1 MKLRD
6 AAQLAWVNIF
16 QTPMRSILTVLGLA
30 IGIGA
35 ILTVMTL
42 GNAGQSQVEIEIAR
56 LGVDK
61 VWITAK
67 HQSNLPL
74 TREYGETAAKAANT
88 IGSAKA
94 YTMSLAV
101 LDGQSA
107 YVQVTGCDDQ
117 MPKVQQLNLLAG
129 RFFSKRDDTAAASVA
144 VLDEGLCRALW
155 GNGAAADVVDKRI
168 ALGGQLYQVIGIIG
182 DISVETFGQSEG
194 TIYLPLSTYQD
205 RFGGNVSEV
214 TLSVP
219 ANANAQD
226 VAQSALD
233 ALPKGGSFEAIT
245 LQEEIEAARS
255 VVRIFMMVLV
265 CVAIVCM
272 LVGGIGVM
280 NILLVSV
287 RERRREIGVMKALGS
302 TGGQI
307 CTMFLLES
315 GAYALLGGAFGI
327 LVGGILVHVCAG
339 WIGLNASLQW
349 DLIPAAVGIATAAG
363 LFFGVAPA
371 SRAARLEPVEALRQI

>member
-6 AAQLAWVNIF
+6 AAHLAFVNIF

-42 GNAGQSQVEIEIAR
+42 GNAGQSQVETEIAR

-67 HQSNLPL
+67 HQSALPL
-74 TREYGETAAKAANT
+74 TRAYARDAALAADT
-88 IGSAKA
+88 EGSAKA

-107 YVQVTGCDDQ
+107 FVQVTGCDDKMQ
-117 MPKVQQLNLLAG
+117 RVQEISLLAG
-129 RFFSKRDDTAAASVA
+129 RFFSARDDAAAAGVA
-144 VLDEGLCRALW
+144 VLDESLCHALW
-155 GNGAAADVVDKRI
+155 DENPEELMGRRI
-168 ALGGQLYQVIGIIG
+168 SLGGRLYQVVGVIG
-182 DISVETFGQSEG
+182 DQSVQTFGQSEG
-194 TIYLPLSTYQD
+194 TVFLPLSTYQD
-205 RFGGNVSEV
+205 SFGETVSEV

-219 ANANAQD
+219 ASGDAQL
-226 VAQSALD
+226 VAQRALD
-233 ALPKGGSFEAIT
+233 ALPKEGDFEAVT

-255 VVRIFMMVLV
+255 VIRIFMMVLA
-265 CVAIVCM
+265 CVAAICM

-287 RERRREIGVMKALGS
+287 RERRREIGVMKALGG

-307 CTMFLLES
+307 CLLFLLEAA
-315 GAYALLGGAFGI
+315 AYALLGGALGI
-327 LVGGILVHVCAG
+327 AAGGILVNVCAG

-349 DLIPAAVGIATAAG
+349 ELIPAAVGIATAAG

-371 SRAARLEPVEALRQI
+371 SRAARLAPVEALRQP

>member
-6 AAQLAWVNIF
+6 AAHLAWINIF
-16 QTPMRSILTVLGLA
+16 QTPMRSVLTVLGLA

-42 GNAGQSQVEIEIAR
+42 GNAGQSQVEVEIAR

-74 TREYGETAAKAANT
+74 TRAYGETAAQAANT
-88 IGSAKA
+88 IGSAKS

-101 LDGQSA
+101 LNGQSA

-117 MPKVQQLNLLAG
+117 MPKVQQLNQLSG
-129 RFFSKRDDTAAASVA
+129 RFFSKRDDAAAASVA
-144 VLDEGLCRALW
+144 VLDESLCRSLW
-155 GNGAAADVVDKRI
+155 SNGAADVVGKRI
-168 ALGGQLYQVIGIIG
+168 ALGGQLYQVIGVVG
-182 DISVETFGQSEG
+182 DLSVETFGQSEG
-194 TIYLPLSTYQD
+194 NVFLPLSTYQD
-205 RFGGNVSEV
+205 RFGATVSEV

-219 ANANAQD
+219 ANANAQE
-226 VAQSALD
+226 VAQLALD
-233 ALPKGGSFEAIT
+233 SLPKEGSFEAIT

-302 TGGQI
+302 TGSQI
-307 CTMFLLES
+307 CIMFLLES

-327 LVGGILVHVCAG
+327 LVGGILVRVCAG

-371 SRAARLEPVEALRQI
+371 SRAARLAPVEALRQI